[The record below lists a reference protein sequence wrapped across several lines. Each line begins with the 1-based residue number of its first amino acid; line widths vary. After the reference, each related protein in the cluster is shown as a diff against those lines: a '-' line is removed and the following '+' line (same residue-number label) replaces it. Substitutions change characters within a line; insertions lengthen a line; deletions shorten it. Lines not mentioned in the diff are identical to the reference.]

1 MPLHEGNVVAP
12 WPGAEIAQDVR
23 GEHGVGIGAGA
34 VHRRILPFETMTSGL
49 SLANKVLFLFG
60 IASLVIVTGTL
71 ALPWIRSEQLV
82 FQSQLEVSRQLAD
95 TWLES
100 PSRSSATGLL
110 PIRLVPRAEIDP
122 AELPFASDAARRF
135 EASDDLEEVFQEV
148 ESGNE
153 IIYRYARGLRG
164 PAWRRAAIIA
174 EVDPGPL
181 GSAETLGGLLLIER
195 PSRLA
200 AGQLLSTRI
209 YLVAVGIV
217 AVALST
223 LFFWFIL
230 NRVILKPVRRLR
242 DTAERVEQGDFT
254 VRADIR
260 TGDDFEQLAE
270 AFNRMLDETSLTAS
284 RLRSMNESLDFKVT
298 ELSEANIGLFE
309 SNRLKSEFLANV
321 SHELKTPLNSIIG
334 FAELLEELASQEV
347 TPDPKRRRYLSNIIT
362 SARRLLEM
370 ISELLE
376 MAKIEAG
383 RVELSI
389 DPVDVGEL
397 MEGLVTIMRPQAEA
411 KRITIEHTVAG
422 AVPRLETDAGK
433 LQQILFNFLSNAV
446 KFSPED
452 SVVILAAEGFV
463 RGDGFSGVRFR
474 VTDHGP
480 GIPNDLQETIFEK
493 FRQADASHTRSFGGT
508 GLGLAICRELAEL
521 LGAKV
526 ALSSDVGSGS
536 TFSVEVPLTYR
547 EQELQSLLD

>member
-1 MPLHEGNVVAP
+1 MA
-12 WPGAEIAQDVR
+12 
-23 GEHGVGIGAGA
+23 
-34 VHRRILPFETMTSGL
+34 SGL

-100 PSRSSATGLL
+100 PSRSSATGLF

-260 TGDDFEQLAE
+260 TGDDFERLAE

-422 AVPRLETDAGK
+422 SVPRLETDAGK

>member
-1 MPLHEGNVVAP
+1 
-12 WPGAEIAQDVR
+12 
-23 GEHGVGIGAGA
+23 
-34 VHRRILPFETMTSGL
+34 MTSGL
-49 SLANKVLFLFG
+49 SLANKVQFLFG
-60 IASLVIVTGTL
+60 IALLAIVAGTL

-100 PSRSSATGLL
+100 PTPLIPNGPL
-110 PIRLVPRAEIDP
+110 PIELVSVGRIDP
-122 AELPFASDAARRF
+122 TTNPFAADARRRM
-135 EASDDLEEVFQEV
+135 EATVDFEEVFQEV
-148 ESGNE
+148 EVGNE
-153 IIYRYARGLRG
+153 IVYRYARGLRG
-164 PAWRRAAIIA
+164 AAWRRTAIA
-174 EVDPGPL
+174 SDVDPGPRFSS
-181 GSAETLGGLLLIER
+181 GSLGGLLLIER

-209 YLVAVGIV
+209 YLVAVGIT
-217 AVALST
+217 AVGLSI
-223 LFFWFIL
+223 LLFWFIL

-242 DTAERVEQGDFT
+242 EIADRVEKGDFS
-254 VRADIR
+254 VRAEIR
-260 TGDDFEQLAE
+260 TGDDFEQLADS
-270 AFNRMLDETSLTAS
+270 FNRMLEETSGTAA

-334 FAELLEELASQEV
+334 FAELLDELAEREG
-347 TPDPKRRRYLSNIIT
+347 TPDPKRQRYLSNIIT
-362 SARRLLEM
+362 SAGRLLEM

-397 MEGLVTIMRPQAEA
+397 MEGLAAIMRPQANA
-411 KRITIEHTVAG
+411 KRITIELTSPQG
-422 AVPRLETDAGK
+422 LPQLETDAGK

-452 SVVILAAEGFV
+452 SVVILAAESFI
-463 RGDGFSGVRFR
+463 RTDGFNGVRLR

-480 GIPNDLQETIFEK
+480 GIPLDLQETIFEK
-493 FRQADASHTRSFGGT
+493 FRQADASHTRSHGGT
-508 GLGLAICRELAEL
+508 GLGLSICRDLAGL
-521 LGAKV
+521 LGARV
-526 ALSSDVGSGS
+526 ALSSQVGSGS

-547 EQELQSLLD
+547 EQELQSLID